1 VTFLPVLLFFPQFSY
16 IKREDFHFFR
26 SKNVKNHTFF
36 ELIIDTLSF
45 PRYNNAMK
53 RDIYTQLLE
62 WKQSERRK
70 PLILRGARQVG
81 KTHILTEF
89 GKKEYKNMV
98 HFDLE
103 DDPTLDAFFAQR
115 FDKEKII
122 SYLSAYSGVNIL
134 PGSTLVIFDE
144 IQASP
149 NTLNSLKR
157 FKEKANQYHIAA
169 AGSLLGIQLGQ
180 RKSFPVGQVNFLDL
194 YPMSFLE
201 FLDALQKP
209 ELRRLIEERYGRSD
223 FEHFPEPFHVELIEL
238 LKRYYL
244 VGGMPEAVSTYCETH
259 RFDTARQVQ
268 EEILDTYILDFSKHV
283 EKIDVMKISEIW
295 RSIPTHL
302 SKENKKFIFSA
313 VRKSA
318 RARDYEKALQW
329 LLDAGL
335 IYKSYNVSTPGL
347 PLEAYKESNIFK
359 VFLLDVGLLGTMARL
374 PPELI
379 LKGNTVFTHFHGAL
393 VENYV
398 AQQLKQMFNG
408 DLFYWTSAGRAEV
421 DFLVPVGDGIY
432 PLEAKA
438 GINLKSKSLKVY
450 NEKYKPGV
458 LSRTSLQNLQK
469 NGVMCN
475 YPLYAISLFP
485 I

>member
-1 VTFLPVLLFFPQFSY
+1 
-16 IKREDFHFFR
+16 
-26 SKNVKNHTFF
+26 
-36 ELIIDTLSF
+36 
-45 PRYNNAMK
+45 
-53 RDIYTQLLE
+53 
-62 WKQSERRK
+62 
-70 PLILRGARQVG
+70 
-81 KTHILTEF
+81 
-89 GKKEYKNMV
+89 
-98 HFDLE
+98 
-103 DDPTLDAFFAQR
+103 
-115 FDKEKII
+115 
-122 SYLSAYSGVNIL
+122 
-134 PGSTLVIFDE
+134 
-144 IQASP
+144 
-149 NTLNSLKR
+149 
-157 FKEKANQYHIAA
+157 
-169 AGSLLGIQLGQ
+169 
-180 RKSFPVGQVNFLDL
+180 
-194 YPMSFLE
+194 
-201 FLDALQKP
+201 
-209 ELRRLIEERYGRSD
+209 
-223 FEHFPEPFHVELIEL
+223 
-238 LKRYYL
+238 
-244 VGGMPEAVSTYCETH
+244 
-259 RFDTARQVQ
+259 
-268 EEILDTYILDFSKHV
+268 V